1 MISND
6 SKHIKS
12 YRNTQKKI
20 SKFLSNNYHSLYLN
34 IAYTIVHNYKLN
46 HFRFILSY
54 SVDCVVF
61 KVPRWL

>member
-1 MISND
+1 M
-6 SKHIKS
+6 H
-12 YRNTQKKI
+12 KKKN